1 MKKELDVVELVLKFA
16 PEFKDESPD
25 DIKLWIDL
33 AEPQVS
39 KKRFG
44 KLYTQAL
51 ALLTAH
57 IMKMSGIGDTS
68 TGTVG
73 DSLRV
78 ASVSEGNT
86 SVSFNTGLYNADN
99 SDAELNLTPYGI
111 RYKRIR
117 SMCIIPIVSSG
128 EK

>member
-1 MKKELDVVELVLKFA
+1 MKKGLDVVELVLLLA
-16 PEFKDESPD
+16 PEFKEESED
-25 DIKLWIDL
+25 DIAMFVDL
-33 AEPQVS
+33 AKPQVS

-44 KLYTQAL
+44 KLYNQAL

-57 IMKMSGIGDTS
+57 IMKMSGKGDTS

-86 SVSFNTGLYNADN
+86 SVSFNTGLYSSDN
-99 SDAELNLTPYGI
+99 SDAELSLTPYGI

-117 SMCIIPIVSSG
+117 SQCIIPIVSSG
-128 EK
+128 ER

>member
-1 MKKELDVVELVLKFA
+1 MKKELDVVELILKFA
-16 PEFKDESPD
+16 PEFKEESPD
-25 DIKLWIDL
+25 DIALWVKIT
-33 AEPQVS
+33 EPQVS

-44 KLYTQAL
+44 KLYKQAL

-57 IMKMSGIGDTS
+57 TMKMSGVGDTS

-73 DSLRV
+73 DSIRV

-86 SVSFNTGLYNADN
+86 SVSFNTSMYSSDN
-99 SDAELNLTPYGI
+99 PDAELGLTPYGI

-117 SMCIIPIVSSG
+117 SLCIIPVVSSG